1 MSYEVVWS
9 EKAEEQFNHVF
20 DYLVEYWSIDVA
32 IRFANDVDDVVKM
45 LQSMPY
51 AGQVSEQDSRIRM
64 ILITSKNAFYY
75 WVDDSTIYLLTLID
89 TRQNPMNPKFY

>member
-32 IRFANDVDDVVKM
+32 IRFV
-45 LQSMPY
+45 
-51 AGQVSEQDSRIRM
+51 
-64 ILITSKNAFYY
+64 
-75 WVDDSTIYLLTLID
+75 ID